1 MKIIIS
7 NVLEIQQPTKDI
19 LDYCK
24 KVLTISNPEYEK
36 KKHLGF
42 WLGKTPRTIK
52 LYEKYNDNIYLPIGC
67 FSDIF
72 NIHPKIEDYT
82 DYTSVSKRNIQSNI
96 ILRSYQEPCIN
107 AVKKYMTG
115 ILLLPAGT
123 GKTQI
128 ALQCASELKQH
139 TLFLTHTKELLNQA
153 KQRCEDNLVCST
165 STITEGKC
173 DSSGD
178 IVFATVQTLSNVIKN
193 DNIKQNELGMIIV
206 DECHHLAT
214 NAESVTMFETCINYF
229 NARYK
234 IGLTATLSRSDGL
247 QKTTEKILG
256 NVIYELRK
264 EKNNLVGYYDGNEV
278 VRVPL
283 EQFQVPAIVY
293 MKKTQYKPSDECFDV
308 TDRVVYTKLIS
319 DLTSNF
325 DRNKLILETCK
336 NLQGYSIVVS
346 ERVDQLKWFEER
358 LSLCARIDSKMKKK
372 DREEIVQDFRSGR
385 YKYLLA
391 TYSLI
396 AEGFDVPMLE
406 NIVMAS
412 PIKDRKTVIQSVGRC
427 QRPYGHKKL
436 AKVYDFDDDVSI
448 LKGKNGAFNNR
459 RITYKKEGWEMIYV

>member
-1 MKIIIS
+1 M
-7 NVLEIQQPTKDI
+7 
-19 LDYCK
+19 
-24 KVLTISNPEYEK
+24 
-36 KKHLGF
+36 
-42 WLGKTPRTIK
+42 
-52 LYEKYNDNIYLPIGC
+52 
-67 FSDIF
+67 
-72 NIHPKIEDYT
+72 
-82 DYTSVSKRNIQSNI
+82 
-96 ILRSYQEPCIN
+96 
-107 AVKKYMTG
+107 
-115 ILLLPAGT
+115 
-123 GKTQI
+123 
-128 ALQCASELKQH
+128 QCASELKQH

-193 DNIKQNELGMIIV
+193 ENIKQNEFGMIIV

-256 NVIYELRK
+256 NVIYELKK

-293 MKKTQYKPSDECFDV
+293 MKKTQYKPSDACFDI
-308 TDRVVYTKLIS
+308 TDRLVYTKLIS

-336 NLQGYSIVVS
+336 NLRGYSIVVS

-372 DREEIVQDFRSGR
+372 DREKIVQDFRSGK

-427 QRPYGHKKL
+427 QRPYGNKKL
-436 AKVYDFDDDVSI
+436 AKVYDFDDDVSV

-459 RITYKKEGWEMIYV
+459 RITYKKEGWEIIYV

>member
-42 WLGKTPRTIK
+42 WLGKTPKTIK

-72 NIHPKIEDYT
+72 NIHPKIEDYE

-96 ILRSYQEPCIN
+96 ILRSYQKPCIT

-128 ALQCASELKQH
+128 ALQCASELNQH

-173 DSSGD
+173 NITGD
-178 IVFATVQTLSNVIKN
+178 IVFATVQTLSNIIKKEE
-193 DNIKQNELGMIIV
+193 IKQNEFGMIIV

-264 EKNNLVGYYDGNEV
+264 ERNNLVGYYDGNEV

-293 MKKTQYKPSDECFDV
+293 MKKTQYKPSDECFDRS
-308 TDRVVYTKLIS
+308 DRIVYTKLIS
-319 DLTSNF
+319 SLATDY
-325 DRNKLILETCK
+325 DRNLDILDLCSDI
-336 NLQGYSIVVS
+336 NGYTIIVS
-346 ERVDQLKWFEER
+346 DRVDQLIFLQEH
-358 LSLCARIDSKMKKK
+358 LDSSVRIDSQLKKSK
-372 DREEIVQDFRSGR
+372 REKLVEDFRKGN
-385 YKYLLA
+385 YKFLLA
-391 TYSLI
+391 TYGLI

-406 NIVMAS
+406 NIVLAT
-412 PIKDRKTVIQSVGRC
+412 PIKDSRLVIQSIGRC
-427 QRPYGHKKL
+427 QRPYKGKEI
-436 AKVYDFDDDVSI
+436 ANVYDFYDNVSI
-448 LKGKNGAFNNR
+448 LHNAYKERMK
-459 RITYKKEGWEMIYV
+459 IYKKEEWEVIKED

>member
-42 WLGKTPRTIK
+42 WLGKTAKTIK

-72 NIHPKIEDYT
+72 NIHPKIENYT

-193 DNIKQNELGMIIV
+193 ENIKQNEFGMIIV

-293 MKKTQYKPSDECFDV
+293 MKKTQYKPSDACFDV

-336 NLQGYSIVVS
+336 NLRGYSIVVS

-372 DREEIVQDFRSGR
+372 DREKIVQDFRGGR

>member
-1 MKIIIS
+1 M
-7 NVLEIQQPTKDI
+7 
-19 LDYCK
+19 
-24 KVLTISNPEYEK
+24 
-36 KKHLGF
+36 
-42 WLGKTPRTIK
+42 
-52 LYEKYNDNIYLPIGC
+52 
-67 FSDIF
+67 
-72 NIHPKIEDYT
+72 
-82 DYTSVSKRNIQSNI
+82 
-96 ILRSYQEPCIN
+96 
-107 AVKKYMTG
+107 
-115 ILLLPAGT
+115 
-123 GKTQI
+123 
-128 ALQCASELKQH
+128 QCASELKQH

-193 DNIKQNELGMIIV
+193 ENIKQNEFGMIIV

-256 NVIYELRK
+256 NVIYELKK

-283 EQFQVPAIVY
+283 EQFQVPARVY

-308 TDRVVYTKLIS
+308 TDRLVYTKLIS

-336 NLQGYSIVVS
+336 NLRGYSIVVS

-372 DREEIVQDFRSGR
+372 DREKIVQDFRSGR

-427 QRPYGHKKL
+427 QRPYGNKKL
-436 AKVYDFDDDVSI
+436 AKVYDFDDDVSV

-459 RITYKKEGWEMIYV
+459 RITYKKEGWEIIYV

>member
-1 MKIIIS
+1 M
-7 NVLEIQQPTKDI
+7 
-19 LDYCK
+19 
-24 KVLTISNPEYEK
+24 
-36 KKHLGF
+36 
-42 WLGKTPRTIK
+42 
-52 LYEKYNDNIYLPIGC
+52 
-67 FSDIF
+67 
-72 NIHPKIEDYT
+72 
-82 DYTSVSKRNIQSNI
+82 
-96 ILRSYQEPCIN
+96 
-107 AVKKYMTG
+107 
-115 ILLLPAGT
+115 
-123 GKTQI
+123 
-128 ALQCASELKQH
+128 
-139 TLFLTHTKELLNQA
+139 NQA
-153 KQRCEDNLVCST
+153 KQRCEDNLVCTT
-165 STITEGKC
+165 STVTEGKC
-173 DSSGD
+173 NTTGD
-178 IVFATVQTLSNVIKN
+178 IVFATVQTLSNIIKKEE
-193 DNIKQNELGMIIV
+193 IKQNEFGMIIV

-256 NVIYELRK
+256 NVIYELKK

-283 EQFQVPAIVY
+283 EQFQVPARVY

-308 TDRVVYTKLIS
+308 TDRLVYTKLIS

-336 NLQGYSIVVS
+336 NLRGYSIVVS

-372 DREEIVQDFRSGR
+372 DREKIVQDFRGGR

-427 QRPYGHKKL
+427 QRPYGNKKL

-448 LKGKNGAFNNR
+448 LKGKSGAFNNR
-459 RITYKKEGWEMIYV
+459 RITYKKEGWEVIYV

>member
-42 WLGKTPRTIK
+42 WLGKTAKTIK

-72 NIHPKIEDYT
+72 KIHPKIEDYT

-173 DSSGD
+173 NTTGD

-193 DNIKQNELGMIIV
+193 DNIKQNEFGMIIV

-308 TDRVVYTKLIS
+308 TDRLVYTKLIS

-336 NLQGYSIVVS
+336 NLRGYSIIVS

-358 LSLCARIDSKMKKK
+358 LNCCARIDSKMKKK
-372 DREEIVQDFRSGR
+372 DREKIVQDFRSGK

>member
-42 WLGKTPRTIK
+42 WLGKTAKTIK

-72 NIHPKIEDYT
+72 NIHPKIEDYE
-82 DYTSVSKRNIQSNI
+82 DYTSISKRNIQSNI

-173 DSSGD
+173 NTTGD

-193 DNIKQNELGMIIV
+193 DNIKQNEFGMIIV

-278 VRVPL
+278 IRVPL

-308 TDRVVYTKLIS
+308 TDRLVYTKLIS

-336 NLQGYSIVVS
+336 NLRGYSIVVS

-372 DREEIVQDFRSGR
+372 DREKIVQDFRSGR

-427 QRPYGHKKL
+427 QRPYGNKKL